1 MASRNVA
8 VVLMASLT
16 CLVLSLVPLSG
27 ATGASSSATAPILL
41 GDFPTVSTVK
51 TVFNGKG
58 TWRAYRGD
66 MTTLGS
72 RPAGCQS
79 DQQMLAF
86 DRDREVLYGGVERGL
101 PASIYSGAEIV
112 VLRYTSVGAARDAI
126 ARNASYPQ
134 RCPNVTEWVCEDC
147 DGISDTWRTRV
158 AMAQAGDQSVAWRF
172 REVGNLKSS
181 GYTIVAR
188 RGATVVRV
196 TLERTSSN
204 YSAAG
209 YPSLMS
215 KHVVHRLTRIA
226 LSRAV

>member
-1 MASRNVA
+1 MAFRNAA

-27 ATGASSSATAPILL
+27 PAGASSSATAPILV

-58 TWRAYRGD
+58 TWRAHRGD

-72 RPAGCQS
+72 RPSGCRS

-86 DRDREVLYGGVERGL
+86 DRNRAIWYSGVERGL

-112 VLRYTSVGAARDAI
+112 VLRYASVGAARDAI
-126 ARNASYPQ
+126 ARNASYPS
-134 RCPNVTEWVCEDC
+134 RCPKVTEWVCEEC

-158 AMAQAGDQSVAWRF
+158 SMAQAGDQSVAWRF

-196 TLERTSSN
+196 TLERTSTR
-204 YSAAG
+204 YLAAG

-215 KHVVHRLTRIA
+215 KQMALRLARIA
-226 LSRAV
+226 VSRAV